1 MSDTSEQELKSRDAA
16 RLEKLSRMSRS
27 ISRRFP
33 GTKLERTRDG
43 FGVLL
48 GGERWLRVRATG
60 SWTNEDMRDLLV
72 FFATWLAVD
81 GDYLRA
87 GGTTLAGSIVGETG
101 RQS

>member
-1 MSDTSEQELKSRDAA
+1 MSDTDVQEPKSKDAIRA
-16 RLEKLSRMSRS
+16 AKLSRMSQS

-60 SWTNEDMRDLLV
+60 SWTNEDMRDCLV
-72 FFATWLAVD
+72 LFALWLIAD
-81 GDYLRA
+81 GDYLRG
-87 GGTTLAGSIVGETG
+87 GGTPLRGSFAEE
-101 RQS
+101 RERPS